1 MPAPVI
7 PVAEPHQPTRAAGA
21 EVHRNWPGT
30 PLDEPE
36 SPDRVP
42 VNETADADARSL
54 STDAANDCGPPLRS
68 GTSERSVPF
77 AGGPYDCPS
86 RSGPDARDGGACHE
100 RGSGEY
106 RTRARAER
114 FAGSA
119 PMASGASVLRWQ
131 RDSET
136 LAALLAPA
144 REDGSAPPGGHPGAK
159 SMLGDAALV
168 PRAIRW
174 LHPSFLPSEPGK
186 LVGREQWG
194 QVEGVRRGR
203 QETPKNFPRFSTFS
217 TFSTFFLIPGGVL
230 RPLQFP

>member
-68 GTSERSVPF
+68 GTSERSV
-77 AGGPYDCPS
+77 
-86 RSGPDARDGGACHE
+86 GGACHE

-186 LVGREQWG
+186 LVGREQRG
-194 QVEGVRRGR
+194 QVEERGR
-203 QETPKNFPRFSTFS
+203 TQEKLSTLLHVFNVLHFFSGSGQRAALARILLIFFCQVPIDIFIPR
-217 TFSTFFLIPGGVL
+217 P
-230 RPLQFP
+230 